1 MKGATLEGA
10 AEGIKFYVTP
20 KFENLLG
27 IQIWSDAATQ
37 IFYSLGASFGGLITL
52 ASYNKFSNNC
62 HRDAI
67 LISFANCATS
77 VFAGFVIFS
86 IIGFMANELG
96 QEVSDVVAGGPGLG
110 EVFFQNLSPQK
121 HPFTA
126 ASTPLS
132 AFVAYPE
139 AVTRLPVSPL
149 WSFLFFMMLIT
160 LGLDSQ
166 FTGVETLI
174 TALMDEWPSL
184 RKRKASVVLGMCV
197 VFFLLG
203 LPLCANGGVLMF
215 TLIDWFCSSWSLL
228 LIAIIEVVFV
238 TYAYGHAKLF
248 ENISEMGIRD
258 G

>member
-1 MKGATLEGA
+1 MIISVLAILLVKGATLEGA

-67 LISFANCATS
+67 LISFSNCATS

-110 EVFFQNLSPQK
+110 GFINFATKTSIDCVLTAFF
-121 HPFTA
+121 
-126 ASTPLS
+126 
-132 AFVAYPE
+132 
-139 AVTRLPVSPL
+139 
-149 WSFLFFMMLIT
+149 
-160 LGLDSQ
+160 
-166 FTGVETLI
+166 
-174 TALMDEWPSL
+174 
-184 RKRKASVVLGMCV
+184 
-197 VFFLLG
+197 
-203 LPLCANGGVLMF
+203 
-215 TLIDWFCSSWSLL
+215 
-228 LIAIIEVVFV
+228 
-238 TYAYGHAKLF
+238 
-248 ENISEMGIRD
+248 
-258 G
+258 

>member
-1 MKGATLEGA
+1 MIVSVLAILLVKGATLEGA

-67 LISFANCATS
+67 LISFSNCATS

-110 EVFFQNLSPQK
+110 EHFLI
-121 HPFTA
+121 
-126 ASTPLS
+126 
-132 AFVAYPE
+132 
-139 AVTRLPVSPL
+139 LP
-149 WSFLFFMMLIT
+149 T
-160 LGLDSQ
+160 
-166 FTGVETLI
+166 
-174 TALMDEWPSL
+174 
-184 RKRKASVVLGMCV
+184 K
-197 VFFLLG
+197 
-203 LPLCANGGVLMF
+203 
-215 TLIDWFCSSWSLL
+215 
-228 LIAIIEVVFV
+228 
-238 TYAYGHAKLF
+238 
-248 ENISEMGIRD
+248 NIN
-258 G
+258 

>member
-67 LISFANCATS
+67 LISFSNCATS

-110 EVFFQNLSPQK
+110 GFFK
-121 HPFTA
+121 
-126 ASTPLS
+126 
-132 AFVAYPE
+132 
-139 AVTRLPVSPL
+139 
-149 WSFLFFMMLIT
+149 
-160 LGLDSQ
+160 
-166 FTGVETLI
+166 
-174 TALMDEWPSL
+174 
-184 RKRKASVVLGMCV
+184 
-197 VFFLLG
+197 
-203 LPLCANGGVLMF
+203 
-215 TLIDWFCSSWSLL
+215 FC
-228 LIAIIEVVFV
+228 
-238 TYAYGHAKLF
+238 HK
-248 ENISEMGIRD
+248 NIN
-258 G
+258 

>member
-1 MKGATLEGA
+1 MKGATLPGA

-67 LISFANCATS
+67 LISFANCSTS

-110 EVFFQNLSPQK
+110 GCFYRS
-121 HPFTA
+121 H
-126 ASTPLS
+126 
-132 AFVAYPE
+132 
-139 AVTRLPVSPL
+139 
-149 WSFLFFMMLIT
+149 
-160 LGLDSQ
+160 
-166 FTGVETLI
+166 
-174 TALMDEWPSL
+174 
-184 RKRKASVVLGMCV
+184 C
-197 VFFLLG
+197 
-203 LPLCANGGVLMF
+203 GGQ
-215 TLIDWFCSSWSLL
+215 SRSH
-228 LIAIIEVVFV
+228 FV
-238 TYAYGHAKLF
+238 TESLSQSVTKTQMSHLETSNADTVQSKDVW
-248 ENISEMGIRD
+248 N
-258 G
+258 